1 MFFLFLFFFFV
12 VDLSNIIKAV
22 RQPASENGQKQKH
35 EVLLVGLQLCA
46 VLWVWEWSAHWSHR
60 LRDVERNFSFCV
72 EFFQGFYADKTLL
85 FETAVP

>member
-1 MFFLFLFFFFV
+1 MGSKHIAQETFDDAVQENIAEFEMDPEEAVREAVQQFESQG

-46 VLWVWEWSAHWSHR
+46 VLWVW
-60 LRDVERNFSFCV
+60 
-72 EFFQGFYADKTLL
+72 G
-85 FETAVP
+85 

>member
-1 MFFLFLFFFFV
+1 MFFLFLFFLSG

-46 VLWVWEWSAHWSHR
+46 VLWVW
-60 LRDVERNFSFCV
+60 
-72 EFFQGFYADKTLL
+72 G
-85 FETAVP
+85 